1 MPKTSNTYWNKL
13 YSSFPMAN
21 SPLHLLT
28 TYLFNINTGLN
39 KESGLL
45 PCDLYFLPVIESST
59 ESSSHSVI
67 RLEHGFFPID
77 WIFHRDQEQGPGQT
91 GNGNYSFRFGI
102 WVGKGSGTSNMNN
115 RTKQAIK
122 PTNKAT
128 SYRQDTFIALRLVS
142 TSPSLLLRSLSYVK
156 FYYIKWV
163 GVFESF
169 LSF

>member
-1 MPKTSNTYWNKL
+1 MPKTSNTNWNKL

-39 KESGLL
+39 KESGPL

-77 WIFHRDQEQGPGQT
+77 WIFHRDQEQGPGQI

-128 SYRQDTFIALRLVS
+128 SYRQDTFIALRLGS

-156 FYYIKWV
+156 FYYI
-163 GVFESF
+163 
-169 LSF
+169 